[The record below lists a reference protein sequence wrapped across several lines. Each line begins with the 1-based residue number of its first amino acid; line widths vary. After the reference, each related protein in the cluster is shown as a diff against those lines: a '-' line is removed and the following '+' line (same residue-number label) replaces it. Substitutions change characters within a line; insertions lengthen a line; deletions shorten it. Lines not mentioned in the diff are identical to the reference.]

1 MSAGASV
8 TVRAALEDVAREV
21 GGSLDAPL
29 LSLGRPLLGDPGV
42 ATVGLESLDRVA
54 GGLAWGALPGE
65 DLGAWLARV
74 PLGAP
79 VAQVVA
85 LERPGAR
92 GLLDRVMLLPTRERP
107 VALEDVCTRLFL
119 AGVGALRVIEVE
131 PMRSLVAV
139 IGRRR
144 F

>member
-1 MSAGASV
+1 M
-8 TVRAALEDVAREV
+8 VRAALEDVAREL
-21 GGSLDAPL
+21 GRTLDAPL
-29 LSLGRPLLGDPGV
+29 VSLGRPLLRDAGV
-42 ATVGLESLDRVA
+42 ATVGLESTERVA
-54 GGLAWGALPGE
+54 GGLAWGALPAE

-85 LERPGAR
+85 LERSGAR

-107 VALEDVCTRLFL
+107 VALEDVCTRLFVG
-119 AGVGALRVIEVE
+119 GVGALRVIEVE
-131 PMRSLVAV
+131 PMRNLVAV
-139 IGRRR
+139 VGRRR